1 MKDLG
6 VCIVTRSSKEVV
18 LDCLTSLFEQTGHL
32 EMDVV
37 VVDNASQDDTVDA
50 IRLHFPAVKLIL
62 NPENFGFSRA
72 VNQGLRMLDARYYVL
87 LNPDAVLLE
96 KALERLV
103 QFMEE
108 TPKAGICVPKVLNS
122 DGTLQYQCRRGEARP
137 GEVFSYFLGLDRLFP
152 SDQRFTGYL
161 LRHIDNDQVNEVKA
175 VSGSCM
181 MIRRAVVEQI
191 GYLDELYFA
200 YQEDTDYCFQARK
213 AGWQVYYVPLAK
225 VMHLGGRG
233 GSGVNP
239 YFGVYQW
246 HRSYYLYY
254 RKNLAVDY
262 PFWFHPFY
270 YLVMAGKLILNVVV
284 IFFSRK
290 KIVGTPKPSHK

>member
-18 LDCLTSLFEQTGHL
+18 LDCLASMFEQTQQL
-32 EMDVV
+32 KMDVV
-37 VVDNASQDDTVDA
+37 VVDNASQDDTVEA
-50 IRLHFPAVKLIL
+50 IRRNFPSVKLIL
-62 NPENFGFSRA
+62 NKENFGYARA
-72 VNQGLRMLDARYYVL
+72 VNQGLRALDARYYVL
-87 LNPDAVLLE
+87 LNPDAVILE
-96 KALERLV
+96 NALERLV
-103 QFMEE
+103 LFMEE
-108 TPKAGICVPKVLNS
+108 TPQAGICVPKVLNS

-152 SDQRFTGYL
+152 ADQRFTGYL
-161 LRHIDNDQVNEVKA
+161 LRHLDNDVVNEVKA

-181 MIRRAVVEQI
+181 MISREVTEQI

-200 YQEDTDYCFQARK
+200 YQEDTDYCLQARL
-213 AGWQVYYVPLAK
+213 AGWKVYYVPMAK
-225 VMHLGGRG
+225 VIHLGGRG

-239 YFGVYQW
+239 YYGVYQW

-254 RKNLAVDY
+254 RKNLAQDY

-270 YLVMAGKLILNVVV
+270 YLAMLLKMTLNLVVV
-284 IFFSRK
+284 LLSRR
-290 KIVGTPKPSHK
+290 KIVGARKPS

>member
-1 MKDLG
+1 MKDIG

-18 LDCLTSLFEQTGHL
+18 LDCLTSLFEQTQRL
-32 EMDVV
+32 KMDVV
-37 VVDNASQDDTVDA
+37 VVDNASQDDSVEA
-50 IRLHFPAVKLIL
+50 IRLNFPSVKLIL
-62 NPENFGFSRA
+62 NKENFGYARA
-72 VNQGLRMLDARYYVL
+72 VNQGLRALDAHYYVL
-87 LNPDAVLLE
+87 LNPDAVILE
-96 KALERLV
+96 NALERLV

-108 TPKAGICVPKVLNS
+108 TPQAGICVPKVLNS

-137 GEVFSYFLGLDRLFP
+137 GEVFSYFIGLDRLFP

-161 LRHIDNDQVNEVKA
+161 LRHLDNDVVNEVKA

-181 MIRRAVVEQI
+181 MIRREVTEQI

-200 YQEDTDYCFQARK
+200 YQEDTDYCLRARLV
-213 AGWQVYYVPLAK
+213 GWKVYYVPMGK
-225 VMHLGGRG
+225 VIHLGGRG

-239 YFGVYQW
+239 YYGVYQW

-254 RKNLAVDY
+254 RKNLAKDY

-270 YLVMAGKLILNVVV
+270 YLAMLLKMTLNLVVV
-284 IFFSRK
+284 LLSRR
-290 KIVGTPKPSHK
+290 KIVGARKPS